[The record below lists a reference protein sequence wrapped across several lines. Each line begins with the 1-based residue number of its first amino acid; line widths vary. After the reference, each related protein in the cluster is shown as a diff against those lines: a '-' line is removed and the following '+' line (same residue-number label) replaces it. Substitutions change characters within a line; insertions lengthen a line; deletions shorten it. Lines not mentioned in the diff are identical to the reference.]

1 MIETVTLRLY
11 RAFGLALLMSTAA
24 ASAQSQVSLR
34 APGDTSLHGNPSCAR
49 WPQIDAAQRE
59 TWMRAILVP
68 LNFTFLTANKQ
79 APDRLGALPGLQSGA
94 SFIDAYCKTAP
105 NGIAAA
111 GAIQFLEQLNG
122 SR

>member
-1 MIETVTLRLY
+1 MPFNLY
-11 RAFGLALLMSTAA
+11 KTFGLAMLFSSAA
-24 ASAQSQVSLR
+24 FAQSPVSLR

-79 APDRLGALPGLQSGA
+79 APDRLGALPDLQSGA
-94 SFIDAYCKTAP
+94 RFIDAYCNTAP
-105 NGIAAA
+105 DGIAAA
-111 GAIQFLEQLNG
+111 GAIQFLEQLNA